1 MTKLEKL
8 ELEIKEKIEKLILD
22 ILKDFD
28 LSNYKIEIK
37 VFITGCLID
46 IQLNHFFNLYI
57 HYTDYPTNIRFDRL
71 NIDIVNDT
79 ECRMPYVTGTTIN
92 DYITKSCSLNEYIE
106 FLMPKSSY
114 IISRCMVKLVTL
126 VCQMVIYISI

>member
-106 FLMPKSSY
+106 FLDSVDIKVIKVLYSNKD
-114 IISRCMVKLVTL
+114 ILEKKLKNIL
-126 VCQMVIYISI
+126 E

>member
-1 MTKLEKL
+1 MTKVEKL
-8 ELEIKEKIEKLILD
+8 QLEIKEEIEKLILN

-37 VFITGCLID
+37 VFETGCLID

-57 HYTDYPTNIRFDRL
+57 NYTNIYR
-71 NIDIVNDT
+71 NISLDKLYMDIVNDT
-79 ECRMPYVTGTTIN
+79 EFRMPYVTGTTIN

-106 FLMPKSSY
+106 FLDSVDIK
-114 IISRCMVKLVTL
+114 
-126 VCQMVIYISI
+126 VIKVLYSNKDILEKN